1 LQEMADANS
10 PVPESLY
17 REAFVQQDKSGNA
30 PPGAPLGDVT
40 PDSQDRIQ
48 DFLSRHGGPGAARR
62 QAADAA
68 GTAGWYEVYAAD
80 GYRLRCDWSRM
91 GGREEMEFS
100 EIGPQKT
107 EGASDHRA

>member
-1 LQEMADANS
+1 MADANT
-10 PVPESLY
+10 PVPELLY

-30 PPGAPLGDVT
+30 SPGAPMGDIT

-48 DFLSRHGGPGAARR
+48 DFLNRHGGPGAARR
-62 QAADAA
+62 QGADAA
-68 GTAGWYEVYAAD
+68 DTAGWYEVYAAD

-91 GGREEMEFS
+91 GSREEMKFS
-100 EIGPQKT
+100 EIGPQQT

>member
-1 LQEMADANS
+1 MADANS
-10 PVPESLY
+10 PVPGLLY

-40 PDSQDRIQ
+40 PDSQDRIR
-48 DFLSRHGGPGAARR
+48 DFLDRHGGPGADLR

-68 GTAGWYEVYAAD
+68 GIAGWYEVYAAD
-80 GYRLRCDWSRM
+80 GYRLRCEWSRM
-91 GGREEMEFS
+91 GSREELTFS
-100 EIGPQKT
+100 EIGPLKT

>member
-1 LQEMADANS
+1 MADANW
-10 PVPESLY
+10 PVPDSLY
-17 REAFVQQDKSGNA
+17 REAFVQQDNSGNT
-30 PPGAPLGDVT
+30 PTGAPLGDVT
-40 PDSQDRIQ
+40 PDSQDRIE
-48 DFLSRHGGPGAARR
+48 DFLSRHGGPGADLR

-91 GGREEMEFS
+91 GGREEMQFS